1 MSNAHE
7 ANVECEILTILDQE
21 KLIFIK
27 FETDPCKKWCRDC
40 IQSNET
46 RQICVCIDFWPDQYW
61 YLDDSKFPN

>member
-27 FETDPCKKWCRDC
+27 FESNPSKKWVP
-40 IQSNET
+40 S
-46 RQICVCIDFWPDQYW
+46 
-61 YLDDSKFPN
+61 LDTS